1 MDSFNKTV
9 SEKKRLD
16 AIDKMKA
23 LKSELDVSKA
33 RRIEINTELILLES
47 EIKYLRNEILAI
59 YNENF
64 KHIDMD

>member
-1 MDSFNKTV
+1 MDSFNKTAT
-9 SEKKRLD
+9 EKKRLD

-33 RRIEINTELILLES
+33 RRMEINTELILLES

-64 KHIDMD
+64 KHIDID